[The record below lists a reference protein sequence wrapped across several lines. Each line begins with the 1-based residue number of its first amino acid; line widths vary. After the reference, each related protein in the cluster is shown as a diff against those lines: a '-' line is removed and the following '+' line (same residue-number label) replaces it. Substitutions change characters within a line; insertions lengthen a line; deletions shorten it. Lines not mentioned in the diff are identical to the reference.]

1 MNFNAVIKHYP
12 LWKFSVWVL
21 GLALICYGVYTKI
34 LMLTLVLAV
43 LFFVGITL
51 INYIKVRWNL
61 AQGQLKISKGLAYTL
76 LILTSVVYVCLL
88 STFIYYVG
96 SERSATVP
104 YLTLLSTFVIFIL
117 EYILKISAQFSDGI
131 QVKTLSN
138 QQAKRWLGLILV
150 ILGASLIAI
159 MLGVYFTNW
168 LTIITSVI
176 IFMVFTLVLTYYLRK
191 YQVEE

>member
-12 LWKFSVWVL
+12 LWKFGVWVL
-21 GLALICYGVYTKI
+21 GLALICYSVYTQI
-34 LMLTLVLAV
+34 LMLTIVLAV

-51 INYIKVRWNL
+51 TNYIKVRWNL

-96 SERSATVP
+96 SEGSATVP
-104 YLTLLSTFVIFIL
+104 YLTLLSAFVIFIL
-117 EYILKISAQFSDGI
+117 EYILKISAQFSDVI
-131 QVKTLSN
+131 QVKMISS
-138 QQAKRWLGLILV
+138 QQAKRWLGSILI

-168 LTIITSVI
+168 PTIIISVI
-176 IFMVFTLVLTYYLRK
+176 IFIVFTLVLTYYLRK